1 MRQTKQSSSSPS
13 TSGKRVR
20 SDTSAGKRGR
30 SAQAGNRKPSARDAV
45 ASPGPSTAPA
55 DLSPEEQAAAL
66 MAKLDEFQALMPEFQ
81 HHDPNDIRRVAG
93 VARFAADL
101 VVPTIALVTSFQ
113 PAADRNLFDT
123 AANQLRM
130 RAYDALGPVVQRL
143 NALAAGV
150 QFTRHNG
157 MGEAGSQSLDVF
169 TWGKSYSKRPDAAAL
184 RPYVGTMSKVVK
196 KVLNRRRRKATPPA
210 PAQLPP
216 GAQGLL
222 ASHVV
227 PSKPAADG
235 VYPDYFNEALDRA
248 TKT

>member
-1 MRQTKQSSSSPS
+1 MRQSNQRSSPSS

-30 SAQAGNRKPSARDAV
+30 SVQTRKPSARDAV
-45 ASPGPSTAPA
+45 ASPGPSTPPA
-55 DLSPEEQAAAL
+55 DMSPEEQAAAL
-66 MAKLDEFQALMPEFQ
+66 MAKLDEFQALMPGFQ

-101 VVPTIALVTSFQ
+101 VVPTIALVTSFP

-123 AANQLRM
+123 EANQLRV
-130 RAYDALGPVVQRL
+130 RAFDALGPVVQRL
-143 NALAAGV
+143 AALAAGV
-150 QFTRHNG
+150 QFTRNNG
-157 MGEAGSQSLDVF
+157 MCEAGSQGLDVF

-184 RPYVGTMSKVVK
+184 RPYVATMSKVVK
-196 KVLNRRRRKATPPA
+196 KVLNRRRRKASSPV

-222 ASHVV
+222 ASKLV
-227 PSKPAADG
+227 PSKPAADD

-248 TKT
+248 TEK